1 MAYELPNYPNHPAFQ
16 GFAGLS
22 GAIPMRNTTGYR
34 GLGRSYIG
42 EAGQYGASDIPIG
55 PNLVSASTVTPG
67 GSPAPSSLVES
78 SGAAAS
84 PAIPNLSGDTTALP
98 IGVRL
103 MFFAARCG
111 LGYYMGSKMVRSAE
125 HKQMYGAFGAIIN
138 GLFMDGIASS
148 TGLAAMVHFGAKT

>member
-98 IGVRL
+98 IGVQYLGNQRFIL
-103 MFFAARCG
+103 HQGRTRQPVADFLGRAARCS
-111 LGYYMGSKMVRSAE
+111 MAWRRRWPPHRAWPRPRQPV
-125 HKQMYGAFGAIIN
+125 F
-138 GLFMDGIASS
+138 
-148 TGLAAMVHFGAKT
+148 